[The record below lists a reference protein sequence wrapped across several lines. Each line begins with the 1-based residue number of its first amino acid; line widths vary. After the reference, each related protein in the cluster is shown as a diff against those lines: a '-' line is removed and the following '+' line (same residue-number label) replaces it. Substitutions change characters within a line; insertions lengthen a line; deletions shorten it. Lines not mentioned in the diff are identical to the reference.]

1 MEKENLEQ
9 SVRKKFRVWY
19 TNSPYSY
26 DKWAVQRKTWD
37 GRWKKVATVYSEE
50 EAMKIK
56 KSLIREELET
66 LNYESGEMNNG

>member
-1 MEKENLEQ
+1 
-9 SVRKKFRVWY
+9 
-19 TNSPYSY
+19 
-26 DKWAVQRKTWD
+26 VQRKTWY